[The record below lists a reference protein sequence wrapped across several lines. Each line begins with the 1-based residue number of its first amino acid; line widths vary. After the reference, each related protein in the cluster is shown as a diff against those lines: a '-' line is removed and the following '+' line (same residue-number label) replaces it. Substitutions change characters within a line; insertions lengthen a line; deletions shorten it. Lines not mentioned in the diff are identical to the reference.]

1 MTKPFQVKA
10 IWQMQSMTGS
20 VFYPLWATMTVEQ
33 SLERWRNQYPK
44 VYPIPYWMHPM
55 WIYILLCWLFSIMTL
70 NMHLCTQSMRDFVYV
85 TLVFDDGK
93 WVEAHKM
100 ILAASSCLCLAENSK
115 KNIRIH
121 WSLWE
126 EFRAISNTV
135 GTFDFW
141 RTLSL
146 HLIQILCAT
155 FYAFSSFWS
164 SVSGGEPK
172 ACAG

>member
-1 MTKPFQVKA
+1 MHFCTKSK
-10 IWQMQSMTGS
+10 
-20 VFYPLWATMTVEQ
+20 
-33 SLERWRNQYPK
+33 K
-44 VYPIPYWMHPM
+44 
-55 WIYILLCWLFSIMTL
+55 
-70 NMHLCTQSMRDFVYV
+70 DFPHV
-85 TLVFDDGK
+85 TLVFEDGK

-146 HLIQILCAT
+146 HLIQILST
-155 FYAFSSFWS
+155 LLE
-164 SVSGGEPK
+164 VSGAVWAEGNQKHALGKSLANADNEQIVK
-172 ACAG
+172 KI

>member
-1 MTKPFQVKA
+1 
-10 IWQMQSMTGS
+10 
-20 VFYPLWATMTVEQ
+20 
-33 SLERWRNQYPK
+33 
-44 VYPIPYWMHPM
+44 M
-55 WIYILLCWLFSIMTL
+55 WLYILLGCLFSRMTG
-70 NMHLCTQSMRDFVYV
+70 NMHFCTKSKKDFPHV
-85 TLVFDDGK
+85 TLVFEDGK

-146 HLIQILCAT
+146 HLIQILYAI

-172 ACAG
+172 ACAGLKPCQCRQWTNCEKNLTATTVLKIHKLFHSGAKPKR

>member
-1 MTKPFQVKA
+1 
-10 IWQMQSMTGS
+10 
-20 VFYPLWATMTVEQ
+20 
-33 SLERWRNQYPK
+33 
-44 VYPIPYWMHPM
+44 M
-55 WIYILLCWLFSIMTL
+55 WLYILLGCLFSRMTG
-70 NMHLCTQSMRDFVYV
+70 NMHFCTKSKKDFPHV
-85 TLVFDDGK
+85 TLVFEDGK

-146 HLIQILCAT
+146 HLIQILCAIL
-155 FYAFSSFWS
+155 YAFSSFWS
-164 SVSGGEPK
+164 GVRCALTYDNQVVVFGFATDAQKIEPQQRAQFAFLPK
-172 ACAG
+172 NCLNAIF